1 MRCSLSIFELKSVLE
16 VRFYF
21 PASVLDS
28 EFRTWFIQPLQQ
40 YPFRIRSAPKTPKTH
55 ARTHKLCVTMFHGE
69 WRPCEPK
76 WIQLL
81 RLCKIRHDEKWN
93 TNWRNWWWQSAKN
106 GGALIP
112 NYVSWSWCQVCL
124 HKFTVH
130 SNDRTIKAFDPTL
143 PLTSFLRL
151 AKWMNWRC
159 SSPPTSTPCHPWSCS
174 ASKC

>member
-1 MRCSLSIFELKSVLE
+1 M
-16 VRFYF
+16 
-21 PASVLDS
+21 
-28 EFRTWFIQPLQQ
+28 WFG
-40 YPFRIRSAPKTPKTH
+40 FRISSLIHLATLTITIQNQKCLKNAKKRMRGQTCSMENEDPVSHSGFRFPTQNQVWKVK
-55 ARTHKLCVTMFHGE
+55 HKLEELEMAIGKDKK
-69 WRPCEPK
+69 RRSP
-76 WIQLL
+76 
-81 RLCKIRHDEKWN
+81 
-93 TNWRNWWWQSAKN
+93 
-106 GGALIP
+106 
-112 NYVSWSWCQVCL
+112 YVVILNWSWCQVCL